1 MVVHCHFTK
10 DVVNGDDCTEIRIEL
25 KEVKAG
31 GAGKDYRED

>member
-1 MVVHCHFTK
+1 VHCHFTK
-10 DVVNGDDCTEIRIEL
+10 DVLNGDDTTELRVEL